1 MISKHKIKYKN
12 GTVKTNVRIVEGYR
26 PTPGA
31 PPKQRQIKNLGYAE
45 DYEDQEAFWKMVAE
59 EERKFKESKESLNIC
74 LDTGKTLKD
83 SKRELLGYI
92 YLDKIFNLP

>member
-1 MISKHKIKYKN
+1 MQWE
-12 GTVKTNVRIVEGYR
+12 VEGQSVPQSTLFCFSIGCSLYH
-26 PTPGA
+26 PYG
-31 PPKQRQIKNLGYAE
+31 KSHYAE

-92 YLDKIFNLP
+92 YLDSSFQVLEK